1 MFGFSGESKEASPI
15 HYISALSGPI
25 LTWAVASL
33 YIYIETHPVL
43 QMPSYWYEHDI
54 LTLVATL
61 PLFLGIT
68 ILQGEYWAKFPYNG
82 TFMSFVI
89 LYGFGAFLYVFFTFG
104 YHFMWVNVMGYY
116 APMPFHWYI
125 SGTNTIVT
133 IYFCNIFRYLTTYL
147 WQLVSK

>member
-1 MFGFSGESKEASPI
+1 MDCLKSQVSHILIVQRNQIHVWVSGESKEANPI

-89 LYGFGAFLYVFFTFG
+89 LYGF
-104 YHFMWVNVMGYY
+104 
-116 APMPFHWYI
+116 
-125 SGTNTIVT
+125 
-133 IYFCNIFRYLTTYL
+133 
-147 WQLVSK
+147 